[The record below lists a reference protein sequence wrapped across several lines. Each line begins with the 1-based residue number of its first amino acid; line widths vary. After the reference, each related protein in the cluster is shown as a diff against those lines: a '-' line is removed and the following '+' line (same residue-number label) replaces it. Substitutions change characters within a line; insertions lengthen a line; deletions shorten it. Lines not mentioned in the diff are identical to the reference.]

1 MAGELRDEVVDRSRH
16 PECVLSRK
24 KNAPR
29 LSNLKRGFR
38 AWLGLTLGPGACPA
52 GRAGYRDGRAPD
64 GSRSVLAAA
73 RTFRGA
79 RRPTDS
85 RAVGV

>member
-29 LSNLKRGFR
+29 LSNLKGGSEHGEV
-38 AWLGLTLGPGACPA
+38 WLSAPA
-52 GRAGYRDGRAPD
+52 H
-64 GSRSVLAAA
+64 
-73 RTFRGA
+73 A
-79 RRPTDS
+79 RRDAQAIVTVERLTDPG
-85 RAVGV
+85 RC